1 MSRKLTQK
9 IFNEEMFASIL
20 LLSFSETAASQPFVE
35 TSLRELREYGYD
47 VDEANK
53 DKMIER
59 FIKRL
64 EKLSGYEYE

>member
-1 MSRKLTQK
+1 MTRKLTQK

-20 LLSFSETAASQPFVE
+20 LLSFTETVSSEPFVE
-35 TSLRELREYGYD
+35 TSLSDLREYGYD
-47 VDEANK
+47 VDDVNT
-53 DKMIER
+53 DKMLDR